1 MWFGVTPK
9 MDTQK
14 PSAGSQ
20 NPIKLYEHSKLA
32 IPEP

>member
-14 PSAGSQ
+14 PGAVVS
-20 NPIKLYEHSKLA
+20 LMDVHHSVA
-32 IPEP
+32 NSNQT